1 LRFRLALLLS
11 LLLASFSLVAAN
23 IPRPAKNLKFRTPV
37 GEIAL
42 SQYRGKIVVLE
53 FLLTTCPAC
62 KNCSRVMEKLNKE
75 FAAKG
80 VQMLGIAINEGADR
94 LIQQY
99 VNEVGSTYP
108 VGYVDART
116 ALDFLQHPVM
126 LRMSVPQLVFIDRN
140 GMVRAQYPGTDAF
153 FNDEEKNMRQML
165 QGLLKG
171 TPSQKPSTVKKR

>member
-1 LRFRLALLLS
+1 MRFPLTLLLS
-11 LLLASFSLVAAN
+11 LLFVPLSVVAAN
-23 IPRPAKNLKFRTPV
+23 IPRPAKDLRFKTAL

-42 SQYRGKIVVLE
+42 SQYKGKTVVLE

-80 VQMLGIAINEGADR
+80 VQMLGVAINDGADR

-99 VNEVGSTYP
+99 VNELGLTYP
-108 VGYVDART
+108 VGYVDSRT
-116 ALDFLQHPVM
+116 AVDFLQHPVM
-126 LRMSVPQLVFIDRN
+126 LRMSMPQLVFIDRN
-140 GMVRAQYPGTDAF
+140 GVIRAQYPGTDAF

-165 QGLLKG
+165 QSLLKR
-171 TPSQKPSTVKKR
+171 TPSQRTSTVKKP